1 MPEPQRGVYTPQ
13 GIPKPRAQV
22 AQQPQPGS
30 RTSSSQPT
38 GGRQRASFSSEQGG
52 QWMASSPRL
61 GRGPAASSRAAT
73 RPKGSMVR
81 TKMGHRRGE
90 RARERAARDPEAAPS
105 AFDDQTRRARGQG
118 AAPASRDGAGEVSK
132 HAGAERAWPPRRCAA
147 SSARPSRRR
156 GQGAER
162 LPGTSSGDFIPAP
175 WPHPQRRPRG
185 GRAGAGEGELEWERR
200 PLGGGGAGLSL
211 SHRYSIS
218 KSFAPQEKKKKK
230 KRRLE
235 AVACVQGASEPP
247 N

>member
-81 TKMGHRRGE
+81 TKIWAQKGSADS
-90 RARERAARDPEAAPS
+90 RAGCKGPGGS
-105 AFDDQTRRARGQG
+105 AQG
-118 AAPASRDGAGEVSK
+118 AK
-132 HAGAERAWPPRRCAA
+132 WT
-147 SSARPSRRR
+147 RPGGR
-156 GQGAER
+156 GDTG
-162 LPGTSSGDFIPAP
+162 
-175 WPHPQRRPRG
+175 RPRQ
-185 GRAGAGEGELEWERR
+185 AGTELGKLESTLERSEPGHPGAALHPR
-200 PLGGGGAGLSL
+200 PGPAGGGGRGLSDCPGP
-211 SHRYSIS
+211 
-218 KSFAPQEKKKKK
+218 APGTLYRPPGHTPSAVPEVGEQ
-230 KRRLE
+230 RR
-235 AVACVQGASEPP
+235 VRGNWSGRRGR
-247 N
+247 

>member
-81 TKMGHRRGE
+81 TRVGRRRGA
-90 RARERAARDPEAAPS
+90 RARERAARNPEAAPRELREPDPES
-105 AFDDQTRRARGQG
+105 ERTRCGPGRLGRSQGKLASTLEQSEPGHRG
-118 AAPASRDGAGEVSK
+118 AALHPRPAQQA
-132 HAGAERAWPPRRCAA
+132 
-147 SSARPSRRR
+147 
-156 GQGAER
+156 
-162 LPGTSSGDFIPAP
+162 
-175 WPHPQRRPRG
+175 
-185 GRAGAGEGELEWERR
+185 AGAGG
-200 PLGGGGAGLSL
+200 
-211 SHRYSIS
+211 
-218 KSFAPQEKKKKK
+218 
-230 KRRLE
+230 
-235 AVACVQGASEPP
+235 
-247 N
+247 